1 MRGLLKVIAERI
13 ASKRA
18 IDFFSMPNSIFVW
31 GNDIYLV
38 KPARMRFWTR
48 SAALRDADEIFELL
62 STTSEEMVAA

>member
-1 MRGLLKVIAERI
+1 LKAIGERI

-31 GNDIYLV
+31 GDDVYLV

-48 SAALRDADEIFELL
+48 SAALRDADELFELL
-62 STTSEEMVAA
+62 VTHQEASAA